1 MKDGKDL
8 SFYNKNKTIF
18 NTYNKMFERF
28 GRDNE
33 GASSS
38 KGSSQEGTDTLQ
50 SEKDTLLE
58 TDTLRPIDTA
68 SNLAK

>member
-1 MKDGKDL
+1 
-8 SFYNKNKTIF
+8 
-18 NTYNKMFERF
+18 MFERF

-38 KGSSQEGTDTLQ
+38 KGSSQEGIDTLQ

-68 SNLAK
+68 SNLVK